1 MTQQAYCRN
10 CGQFVAPTKGLSWF
24 WFLILT
30 PMFILPGLIYFW
42 LRAGKG
48 GKCPICG
55 GKNWGKPE

>member
-10 CGQFVAPTKGLSWF
+10 CGQFVAPTKGVNWIV
-24 WFLILT
+24 LIILLIFF
-30 PMFILPGLIYFW
+30 FIPGLIYFFW
-42 LRAGKG
+42 KAGKG